1 MSRGTTDPAA
11 RPGTGQ
17 DGPRTIDAGPLGEL
31 PWLSRRQVQ
40 LEARLGRVAA
50 RAEVTSALAW
60 LVEAIGASVRF
71 DQPEVVW
78 RASGLQR
85 PGVMAQLSWPRLA
98 SRLGLGIEN
107 PVAHA
112 VVDRL
117 LGYERLPEEGRLQV
131 TPVEWGILTFAVAET
146 LARLEEKPGAL
157 GPWDLTLDR
166 VGPDP
171 FNPAG
176 LGSVVT
182 FIWTVRIGST
192 AGVVRLWVPEA
203 LVALWLITEPPPEPG
218 LLPAAESIR
227 ERQGD
232 LTSVWRAIAG
242 TVQMPRGLGRLR
254 LGGVLPIDEA
264 RLRGTPQSPAGPI
277 ELTLDTGDFRYV
289 LGAEA
294 QPGTGGG
301 RVILNAP
308 LRLVRTSREAVP
320 VSASPEPS
328 AAPATGPEIAPTDVP
343 VTLTLELGR
352 ISLPLRRLADLRPGD
367 VLELGRHAREPVELT
382 SGGRLVARGELVQID
397 TELGV
402 RVTAVFL

>member
-1 MSRGTTDPAA
+1 MSLGTTNTSA
-11 RPGTGQ
+11 RTGATA
-17 DGPRTIDAGPLGEL
+17 DGPRTVDAGPLGEL
-31 PWLSRRQVQ
+31 PLLSRRQVH

-50 RAEVTSALAW
+50 RAEVAAALAW
-60 LVEAIGASVRF
+60 LVDAIGASVRF

-85 PGVMAQLSWPRLA
+85 PGVIAQLTWPRLA
-98 SRLGLGIEN
+98 SRLGLGIET

-131 TPVEWGILTFAVAET
+131 TPVEWGILMFAVAET
-146 LARLEEKPGAL
+146 LARLDGRAGAL

-182 FIWTVRIGST
+182 FVWTVRIGST

-203 LVALWLITEPPPEPG
+203 LVALWLISEPPPEPG
-218 LLPAAESIR
+218 PLPADEGIPNRLAE
-227 ERQGD
+227 
-232 LTSVWRAIAG
+232 LTSVWRAEAG
-242 TVQMPRGLGRLR
+242 TVHMPRGLGRLR
-254 LGGVLPIDEA
+254 VGGVLPIDDA

-277 ELTLDTGDFRYV
+277 ELTLSTPDIRYS

-294 QPGTGGG
+294 QPGTGGR

-308 LRLVRTSREAVP
+308 LRLVRTSREAFP

-328 AAPATGPEIAPTDVP
+328 SVPAAGADVPPTDVP
-343 VTLTLELGR
+343 VTLTIELGR

-402 RVTAVFL
+402 RVASVFL